1 MSETV
6 QIATQAR
13 SPRRTALWLQVVT
26 IAWMLLECSVSLYS
40 AVTAHSAAILAFGA
54 DSLVELLSAT
64 IVLLRFLP
72 VPILT
77 ERKAARLAGGLLFA
91 LALIVFLV
99 AIASML
105 LYLQAKTSLSG
116 IAITIAALI
125 VMPVLAQLKRR
136 EARRTGSRALA
147 ADAIQSAT
155 CAWLA
160 LTALA
165 GLAANALFHIAWFDS
180 AAALLAVPLLLR
192 EGRAAWQEHSCACC

>member
-1 MSETV
+1 
-6 QIATQAR
+6 
-13 SPRRTALWLQVVT
+13 
-26 IAWMLLECSVSLYS
+26 
-40 AVTAHSAAILAFGA
+40 
-54 DSLVELLSAT
+54 
-64 IVLLRFLP
+64 
-72 VPILT
+72 
-77 ERKAARLAGGLLFA
+77 
-91 LALIVFLV
+91 
-99 AIASML
+99 
-105 LYLQAKTSLSG
+105 
-116 IAITIAALI
+116 
-125 VMPVLAQLKRR
+125 MPVLAQLKRR